1 MNESKTDWDDCDP
14 KDPKGYYA
22 YFGVSPEADLPTIT
36 AAYMKVIKECS
47 GNSFIIKEANRA
59 YEILSDS
66 DKRRSYDANQSTIPN
81 KKSKHNKDTTQKKK
95 PKAGEYFDR
104 GLIMGLA
111 LEPEDL
117 SDESDKNEDE
127 K

>member
-1 MNESKTDWDDCDP
+1 MNEPKTDWEHIDP

-36 AAYMKVIKECS
+36 TAYMKVIKECS

-66 DKRRSYDANQSTIPN
+66 DKRRSYDADQSTTPN
-81 KKSKHNKDTTQKKK
+81 KKSKHNKDKTQKRNQK
-95 PKAGEYFDR
+95 
-104 GLIMGLA
+104 LVSTST
-111 LEPEDL
+111 ED
-117 SDESDKNEDE
+117 
-127 K
+127 